1 MHGNE
6 QVGAEAYG
14 GLFFDLCVEEVRDAG
29 FRVQAIIWGDEGDS
43 LVLLEVVGGMN
54 VILET
59 QEIAEIVARNL
70 AKKWIDENWQ
80 KVRSSQQPT
89 DGDGRA

>member
-1 MHGNE
+1 MG
-6 QVGAEAYG
+6 VEAYG
-14 GLFFDLCVEEVRDAG
+14 GLFFDLCVEEVPDAG

-43 LVLLEVVGGMN
+43 LLLHEVVGGMN

-59 QEIAEIVARNL
+59 REIAEIVARNL

-80 KVRSSQQPT
+80 KVRARQQRTAEGGP
-89 DGDGRA
+89 A

>member
-1 MHGNE
+1 M
-6 QVGAEAYG
+6 GAEAYG
-14 GLFFDLCVEEVRDAG
+14 GLFFDLCVEEVADAG

-43 LVLLEVVGGMN
+43 LVLHEVVGGMN

-59 QEIAEIVARNL
+59 REIAEIVARNL

-80 KVRSSQQPT
+80 KVRARQQRTGEGGP
-89 DGDGRA
+89 A